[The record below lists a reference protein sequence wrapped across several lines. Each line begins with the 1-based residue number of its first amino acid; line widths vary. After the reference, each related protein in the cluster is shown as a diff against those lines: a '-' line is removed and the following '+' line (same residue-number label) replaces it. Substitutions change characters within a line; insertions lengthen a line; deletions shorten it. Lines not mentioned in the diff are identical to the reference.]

1 MNIIATSNCPDQSAR
16 WLVDAHMKLGLEATQ
31 CLCTAY
37 HEQGIEAPYRPSHR
51 NHPTAKWIRASYDN
65 FQWTIAHGHAIFNEY
80 TARYEKIHK
89 SQAVLDWCEDNVSK
103 LGFDSFDLTPFA
115 IAISEDSICR
125 TLPEFESLH
134 ATEKYVRYV
143 QYDKRHLH
151 AWKRNKPWWAEDL
164 KTNTYS
170 PRAESERNY

>member
-1 MNIIATSNCPDQSAR
+1 MNIIVTSNCPDQSAR

-80 TARYEKIHK
+80 TARYGKIHK
-89 SQAVLDWCEDNVSK
+89 SQVVLDWCEDNVFK

-125 TLPEFESLH
+125 TLPEFDESNPIM
-134 ATEKYVRYV
+134 AYRYYVKF
-143 QYDKRHLH
+143 DKAHLH
-151 AWKRNKPWWAEDL
+151 AWKRNKPEWL
-164 KTNTYS
+164 
-170 PRAESERNY
+170 